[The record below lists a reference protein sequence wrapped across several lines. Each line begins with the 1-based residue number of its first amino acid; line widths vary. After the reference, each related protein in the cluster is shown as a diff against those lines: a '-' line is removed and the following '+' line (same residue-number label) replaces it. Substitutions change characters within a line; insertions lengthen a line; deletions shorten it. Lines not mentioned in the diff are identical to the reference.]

1 MSGQDRTTAEGK
13 ASSVQFVH
21 FPFTSAQIAAFSAPG
36 AQVILGLDHR
46 NYGHMAV
53 LPEAVRAELA
63 KDFD

>member
-1 MSGQDRTTAEGK
+1 
-13 ASSVQFVH
+13 VV
-21 FPFTSAQIAAFSAPG
+21 
-36 AQVILGLDHR
+36 LGLDHR